1 MIERETKIRVI
12 YGDTDKMGYVY
23 YGNYPKYYERG
34 RTEALR
40 DIGLTYKELE
50 AQGIGMPVF
59 SMNIKY
65 LKPSFYDDVLTVK
78 TKIFKLPQAKI
89 YFEYE
94 IYNQDNVLVN
104 YAETILVF
112 IDTKKNK
119 PVRAPEFLINK
130 MKPYFE

>member
-34 RTEALR
+34 RTETLR

-104 YAETILVF
+104 YAETTLVF

-119 PVRAPEFLINK
+119 PTRAPEFLINK